1 MKRLT
6 FASILIV
13 SGILAFGAPPTRSF
27 AVPLSCEEL
36 AKLVLSNATITSA
49 AIVEAGAFTPPAD
62 LPAYLAGDA
71 GLYKK
76 LQAFC
81 RVRITDKPT
90 TDSDIK
96 IEVWLPASGWNGKFR
111 GQGNGGF
118 AGMID
123 YGNLALAI
131 FQGYATAGTDT
142 GHGADGGDARWALGH
157 PEKIVDFGHRAIH
170 EMTVLGKTIAKGF
183 YGDAPKHAY
192 FSAISN
198 GGRQALMEAQRYP
211 EDYDGIV
218 AGAPANYWTHL
229 MASALWDEQATT
241 GDPAS
246 YIPASKV
253 PAIAKAVVAACDAD
267 DGVKDGIV
275 DDPRKCYFDPATIT
289 CKGADADFCLTAPQV
304 TALKKL
310 YAGAH
315 DSKGKTIFPG
325 FVPGGEEG
333 DCGWPLWI
341 TGPDPAD
348 ALLFEFGNG
357 YFANMVYDKPDW
369 DYKKATL
376 DEAVKASDEKFA
388 NVLNAVQADMKAF
401 KARGGK
407 LIIYQGWS
415 DAAISPLNAINYY
428 ESVLQKMGQSESDAF
443 LRLYMV
449 PGMHHCGG
457 GPGPDRF
464 GAFGISPIND
474 PQHNIYLAVE
484 NWVEKGKAPGTVI
497 ALKADGFGPT
507 VKVTMTRP
515 LCVYPQ
521 MAKYKGSGDTNEAAN
536 FVCGGPEVKR

>member
-142 GHGADGGDARWALGH
+142 GHGADGGDARWA
-157 PEKIVDFGHRAIH
+157 
-170 EMTVLGKTIAKGF
+170 
-183 YGDAPKHAY
+183 
-192 FSAISN
+192 
-198 GGRQALMEAQRYP
+198 
-211 EDYDGIV
+211 
-218 AGAPANYWTHL
+218 
-229 MASALWDEQATT
+229 
-241 GDPAS
+241 
-246 YIPASKV
+246 
-253 PAIAKAVVAACDAD
+253 
-267 DGVKDGIV
+267 
-275 DDPRKCYFDPATIT
+275 
-289 CKGADADFCLTAPQV
+289 
-304 TALKKL
+304 
-310 YAGAH
+310 GAH

-376 DEAVKASDEKFA
+376 DEAVKPSDEKFA